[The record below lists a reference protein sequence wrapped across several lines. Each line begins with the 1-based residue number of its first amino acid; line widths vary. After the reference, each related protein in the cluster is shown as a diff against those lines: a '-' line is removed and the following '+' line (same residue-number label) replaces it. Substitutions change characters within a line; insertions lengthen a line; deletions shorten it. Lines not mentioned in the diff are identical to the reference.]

1 MDLQTRVLKYLRY
14 GNEPTEEQKALVC
27 DAIKEAGRYARPQF
41 VYRFFE
47 LSEGEDG
54 VISCPELDL
63 NYPSFQK
70 LLTRFQSDSLC
81 ILVSTLGPAIDRRID
96 ALSQKD
102 PAKMV
107 LLDAAANALIEDETN
122 KFQERL
128 GLKEETFRYG
138 PGYGDVPLSM
148 QRAIF
153 DLMPEISKIGI
164 VLDDSNLMHPMK
176 SMTGLIGFKSR

>member
-1 MDLQTRVLKYLRY
+1 MDLETRTLKYLRY
-14 GNEPTEEQKALVC
+14 SNKVTEEQQKLVSG
-27 DAIKEAGRYARPQF
+27 AIAEAVRYARPQF
-41 VYRFFE
+41 VYRF
-47 LSEGEDG
+47 LQLQKDDNGL
-54 VISCPELDL
+54 ITCPELEL
-63 NYPSFQK
+63 TYPSFQK
-70 LLTRFQSDSLC
+70 LLTKFQSDSLC
-81 ILVSTLGPAIDRRID
+81 ILVSTLGPAIDKRID
-96 ALSQKD
+96 ALSKTD
-102 PAKMV
+102 ASRML

-148 QRAIF
+148 QRVIF

-176 SMTGLIGFKSR
+176 SMTGLIGFRSQ